1 MNDGET
7 QTGPGPGDAARLLR
21 EIAEGTAGSIGQ
33 AFFDSLV
40 QHVAAALRVHAV
52 FVTECLDMMGDNVRE
67 LASLEAGILI
77 ATTEYAVAGLP
88 CELVMKGRECFIPR
102 ALALRFPLELDRLAE
117 SYIGLPLLNS
127 ERQVIGHL
135 VVIDHQPMPEDTPA
149 ANILRI
155 FAARA
160 ASELER
166 QRTERSLRDSQ
177 ARYHGLFASNPLPV
191 IVCDS
196 TTLKIIEVNAAAIL
210 HYGHSEMEF
219 LALNLA
225 DLCET
230 PVNPLGALRHRTRDG
245 RVIEVETSTYS
256 LDLVGHMA
264 TVVLVNDVTEG
275 HRLEVERSQ
284 TMTLL
289 ESRVKA
295 RTREIERRQQVA
307 ETLRETLSTLNSNRD
322 LEQILAFIVG
332 QAGRLLGLDAGAV
345 CGLLATNGA
354 PSIQG
359 VQGLEGHRAAVA
371 RAGWFRF
378 VLEEATRS
386 GESVSVSDISG
397 TFGEPSPFRA
407 VLVAPILI
415 MDQVQGGLVLFSLE
429 SRDFFEEE
437 RSLVATFA
445 KHAALALENARLRD
459 QSGRMAVLEER
470 ERLSRELHDSVT
482 QSLYSLTLFAETGR
496 RQAEKGDL
504 KAAKE
509 HLEMVGGTAQQ
520 TLKEMRLM
528 LHELR
533 PAALEVEGLVAALR
547 RRLDAVE
554 ERAGIKTTLEVNG
567 QPGIDEDTETQ
578 LFLIAQEA
586 LNNALRHAK
595 ARHVSVQLEC
605 PDGHE
610 LHLRIID
617 DGRGFD
623 PTHPSN
629 GIGLGNMRRR
639 AEKLGGSLEIESHL
653 GQGSRVWVRLPASPE
668 VRLSLIS

>member
-1 MNDGET
+1 MNDVET
-7 QTGPGPGDAARLLR
+7 QTGLGPGDAARLLR
-21 EIAEGTAGSIGQ
+21 EIAEGTAGATGQ

-40 QHVAAALRVHAV
+40 QHVAAALGVHTV
-52 FVTECLDMMGDNVRE
+52 FVTECLDMLGDNVRE

-102 ALALRFPLELDRLAE
+102 ALAQIFPLEPDRLSE

-135 VVIDHQPMPEDTPA
+135 VVVDRQPMPEDTPA

-166 QRTERSLRDSQ
+166 QHSERALRDSQ

-196 TTLKIIEVNAAAIL
+196 TTLQIIEVNDAAVRL
-210 HYGHSEMEF
+210 YRYSEAAF

-230 PVNPLGALRHRTRDG
+230 SVNPLGASRHRTQDG

-256 LDLVGHMA
+256 LDLLGHMA
-264 TVVLVNDVTEG
+264 TIVLVNDVTE
-275 HRLEVERSQ
+275 RRKLEVERSQ

-307 ETLRETLSTLNSNRD
+307 ETLRDTLSTLNSSRD
-322 LEQILAFIVG
+322 LEQLLAFIVG

-345 CGLLATNGA
+345 CGLLVTDGA

-359 VQGLEGHRAAVA
+359 VRGLEGHHASVA
-371 RAGWFRF
+371 QSGWFRF

-386 GESVSVSDISG
+386 RESVSVSDISG

-407 VLVAPILI
+407 VLVAPILV
-415 MDQVQGGLVLFSLE
+415 MNEVQGCLALFSLE

-445 KHAALALENARLRD
+445 EHAALALENARLRD
-459 QSGRMAVLEER
+459 QSGRMAMLEER

-496 RQAEKGDL
+496 RQAEKGNVL
-504 KAAKE
+504 AARD
-509 HLEMVGGTAQQ
+509 HLEMLGQTAQQ
-520 TLKEMRLM
+520 TLKDMRLM
-528 LHELR
+528 LHGLR
-533 PAALEVEGLVAALR
+533 PAALEGGGLLAAIR
-547 RRLDAVE
+547 RRLEAVE
-554 ERAGIKTTLEVNG
+554 ERSGVRTSLEVSAVFSFN
-567 QPGIDEDTETQ
+567 DTTEEQ
-578 LFLIAQEA
+578 LFMIVQEA
-586 LNNALRHAK
+586 LNNALRHAQ
-595 ARHVSVQLEC
+595 ASHVSVRLETG
-605 PDGHE
+605 DGPSGRE
-610 LHLRIID
+610 LYLIVQD

-623 PTHPSN
+623 TTNPSN
-629 GIGLGNMRRR
+629 GIGLISMRGR
-639 AEKLGGSLEIESHL
+639 AQHLNGRLEIESHP
-653 GQGSRVWVRLPASPE
+653 GEGSKVRVSIPWPVE
-668 VRLSLIS
+668 